1 MKVNQDRTVSIVIL
15 LVAIIMI
22 IWWIVSIS
30 TDSDGLISLTDISL
44 KDIVFWANNN
54 MDLLIIIYIF
64 FCLQAAGLSEFKQG
78 QDYLVVALISLIF
91 TPIGLL
97 FIKNENENEN
107 EAG

>member
-1 MKVNQDRTVSIVIL
+1 MQVNQDRTISIVII

-30 TDSDGLISLTDISL
+30 TDSAGSISLTEISL
-44 KDIVFWANNN
+44 KNIVIWANNN
-54 MDLLIIIYIF
+54 RDLLIIIYIF
-64 FCLQAAGLSEFKQG
+64 LCLQAAGLSEFKQG

-97 FIKNENENEN
+97 FIKNEKENES
-107 EAG
+107 E